1 MHARGNAG
9 FENGSRGNAV
19 ADFFYNGKKSVGRAE
34 RIFDAGRCGAGRGNF
49 VFGEEFFIAKMPQA
63 LRGNGG
69 DERVRQRGNAEYF
82 AFAFQL
88 GEEQTCRLFFFKT
101 FFRKHMAYKVGI
113 VGVTGAVGQEI
124 LALLAS
130 RNFPVEELRPLAS
143 ARSAGKTIE
152 FGGKTWTIREATPES
167 FEGLDFAIFSAGGS
181 ISKALAPEAAKRG
194 CIVIDNSSAF
204 RMDPNVPL
212 VVPEIN
218 AHALKNHKGII
229 ANPNCSTAIT
239 LMGLYPL
246 HKAFGLKRFFASTY
260 QAVSG
265 TGAAAMEELKK
276 QVVAW
281 ANGEKLETGV
291 YPYQIAFNLIPHVDS
306 FLEDGYTK
314 EEMKMLNEGRKILEL
329 PELVCTCTCV
339 RVPVF
344 RAHSISVDAEF
355 EKPVSVEAARK
366 AIAEFVGAEV
376 QDDPA
381 TKVYPMPL
389 FYQNKVKCGVGRIRK
404 NTAFDNGLALWVCGD
419 QLWKGAALNA
429 IQIAEE
435 MDRQGLL
442 KK

>member
-1 MHARGNAG
+1 
-9 FENGSRGNAV
+9 
-19 ADFFYNGKKSVGRAE
+19 
-34 RIFDAGRCGAGRGNF
+34 
-49 VFGEEFFIAKMPQA
+49 
-63 LRGNGG
+63 
-69 DERVRQRGNAEYF
+69 
-82 AFAFQL
+82 
-88 GEEQTCRLFFFKT
+88 
-101 FFRKHMAYKVGI
+101 MAYKVGI

-281 ANGEKLETGV
+281 ANGEKLEAGV

-381 TKVYPMPL
+381 NKVYPMPL

-442 KK
+442 NK

>member
-1 MHARGNAG
+1 
-9 FENGSRGNAV
+9 
-19 ADFFYNGKKSVGRAE
+19 
-34 RIFDAGRCGAGRGNF
+34 
-49 VFGEEFFIAKMPQA
+49 
-63 LRGNGG
+63 
-69 DERVRQRGNAEYF
+69 
-82 AFAFQL
+82 
-88 GEEQTCRLFFFKT
+88 
-101 FFRKHMAYKVGI
+101 MAYKVGI

-281 ANGEKLETGV
+281 ASGEELETGV

-381 TKVYPMPL
+381 NKVYPMPL